1 MKQSSVFWIVI
12 VVVVIAAGVIG
23 AAIQYSSSPAK
34 NNQAANS
41 ATQTQ
46 VQTGAQTQT
55 NTNTNMDTE
64 LKIEDVKVGTGP
76 AAKTGDS
83 VTVHY
88 TGTFAD
94 GKKFDSSLDR
104 GEPFTFTLGGQVI
117 QGWNEG
123 VVGMQVGGTRK
134 LVIPPALGYG
144 PNDYG
149 PIPGNSTLYF
159 TIELLK
165 LNS

>member
-1 MKQSSVFWIVI
+1 MKQNIIFGIVAAA
-12 VVVVIAAGVIG
+12 VVIAAVVIG
-23 AAIQYSSSPAK
+23 AAVLDGGKTENINQTAGPA
-34 NNQAANS
+34 
-41 ATQTQ
+41 
-46 VQTGAQTQT
+46 AQN
-55 NTNTNMDTE
+55 NTNTNMDQNAE

-83 VTVHY
+83 VTVNY

-94 GKKFDSSLDR
+94 GTKFDSSLNPGR
-104 GEPFTFTLGGQVI
+104 TPFVFTLGGQVI

-134 LVIPPALGYG
+134 LIIPPALGYG
-144 PNDYG
+144 AQDYNG
-149 PIPGNSTLYF
+149 IPGNSTLYF

-165 LNS
+165 IGA